1 MNIHRPGIRCP
12 AIKFGAIVR
21 FRCLPA
27 VLALMAA
34 ASVWSP
40 AGAFSGEMPER
51 LIAQSVDERDRLTLA
66 GNTRPE
72 TVALIDGSAGA
83 VREAFQTEILNLNV
97 SGQAH
102 IGNVCNPKI
111 PAALAPAVRYC
122 GVDGCQKFH
131 RRPGR
136 NTRFTSICAPSYDLH

>member
-1 MNIHRPGIRCP
+1 M
-12 AIKFGAIVR
+12 
-21 FRCLPA
+21 
-27 VLALMAA
+27 LAGSARLMAA
-34 ASVWSP
+34 AIVWSP

-83 VREAFQTEILNLNV
+83 VREAFHAEILNLNV

>member
-1 MNIHRPGIRCP
+1 MNIRRPDIRCP
-12 AIKFGAIVR
+12 AMKFGAIVR

-34 ASVWSP
+34 AIVWSP
-40 AGAFSGEMPER
+40 AGAFSGD
-51 LIAQSVDERDRLTLA
+51 A
-66 GNTRPE
+66 
-72 TVALIDGSAGA
+72 
-83 VREAFQTEILNLNV
+83 LNLEHIYLQMNRSPARENAAAELV
-97 SGQAH
+97 EKLH
-102 IGNVCNPKI
+102 DFIGNVSNPKI

-122 GVDGCQKFH
+122 GVDVCQKFH